1 MRGKLGVREGAP
13 EAGVTEHAKD
23 RKRRME
29 CHLWKLEEV
38 GWLEEP
44 WGLVGWH
51 PLCWQG
57 KPRKSPLGSLWV
69 PTLFLSLDLV
79 SALPVL
85 PLSKP
90 WPAASGA
97 LHPQYH

>member
-38 GWLEEP
+38 GWLEKP
-44 WGLVGWH
+44 WGLAGMAP
-51 PLCWQG
+51 PLLAEKTQE
-57 KPRKSPLGSLWV
+57 KSTGQPLGANPISQ
-69 PTLFLSLDLV
+69 P
-79 SALPVL
+79 
-85 PLSKP
+85 
-90 WPAASGA
+90 
-97 LHPQYH
+97 